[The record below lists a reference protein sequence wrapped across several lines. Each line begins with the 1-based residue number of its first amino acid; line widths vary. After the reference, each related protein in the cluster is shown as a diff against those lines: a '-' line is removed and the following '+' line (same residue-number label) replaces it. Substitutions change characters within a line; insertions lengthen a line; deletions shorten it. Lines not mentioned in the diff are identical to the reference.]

1 MSQLMLYFPFSD
13 PALLWEMWR
22 GSVLAAGTVLVVLL
36 VFKFGILR
44 LLQSLRD
51 KLEYDFLDDLLKAFD
66 KPIEAFFL
74 IFALYSFC
82 IFSPIAVLSQHPS
95 IDKILRSCLV
105 ICTL

>member
-44 LLQSLRD
+44 LLQSLRGIQQ
-51 KLEYDFLDDLLKAFD
+51 DLG
-66 KPIEAFFL
+66 
-74 IFALYSFC
+74 
-82 IFSPIAVLSQHPS
+82 
-95 IDKILRSCLV
+95 LV
-105 ICTL
+105 RVHAGPEGDLFHS